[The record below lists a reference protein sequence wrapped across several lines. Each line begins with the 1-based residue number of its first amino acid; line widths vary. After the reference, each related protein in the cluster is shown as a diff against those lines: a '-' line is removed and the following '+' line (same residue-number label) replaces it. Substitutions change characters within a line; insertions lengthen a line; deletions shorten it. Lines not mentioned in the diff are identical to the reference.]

1 MNKTIQRFKGYF
13 NTPLLW
19 GDLPIQDL
27 EQLQLQMTFGDP
39 DKINVPD
46 KIRLG
51 KLVELFVYFQLEQNQ
66 TIEVLAQNLQVIH
79 DKITIGELDCIL
91 RNLESYIHMEIVYK
105 FYLYDKTM
113 GPLEIDKW
121 IGPNRKDSL
130 SQKLNKLTHK
140 QLAIINHF
148 KTKELL
154 IELGLDIHTLKQRVL
169 FKAQLFV
176 PEPLLNNTFDA
187 INNRCIMGC
196 YIGIT
201 EYQSLNNSCFYMP
214 SKLDWLIDPHADVKW
229 LTHKEFTPYLEAEI
243 NQSRSPLCWMQ
254 DAEGNIQK
262 LFVVFWKG

>member
-1 MNKTIQRFKGYF
+1 MNKTIQRFKGYL

-19 GDLPIQDL
+19 EHNSIQDL
-27 EQLQLQMTFGDP
+27 EQFELHTTHVGSNE
-39 DKINVPD
+39 INVPD

-51 KLVELFVYFQLEQNQ
+51 KLVELFVFFQLEQNQ

-79 DKITIGELDCIL
+79 DKVTIGELDCIL

-140 QLAIINHF
+140 QLAIIDHF

-154 IELGLDIHTLKQRVL
+154 LDLGLDLHVLKQKVF
-169 FKAQLFV
+169 FKAQLYV
-176 PEPLLNNTFDA
+176 PKSLLKSTFEV
-187 INNRCIMGC
+187 INNSCIMGC
-196 YIGIT
+196 FIGMS
-201 EYQSLNNSCFYMP
+201 EYLAMHDFYFYMP
-214 SKLDWLIDPHADVKW
+214 PKLDWLIDPHADVKW
-229 LTHKEFTPYLEAEI
+229 LTHKEFTPYIEAEI

-254 DAEGNIQK
+254 NKEGAVQK